1 MKYLAKPN
9 LILEALLYLCTR
21 ADSQGQGRLE
31 EHFSCKGPQASA
43 AFRAHYAPFEA
54 LKQQLDYR
62 VAVPQETLSRLFRN
76 LEGFPNHTE
85 GVYSPAFLLLAPA
98 ACRCG
103 GDAEAF
109 RADLAACSPD
119 RAAQNILT
127 SLDLADKA
135 QGEHVSASA
144 QLVDSIISMSLPAQ
158 TRMALLELHKNYRLV
173 IQESSQCLQAAI
185 LAMKALNPEMQ
196 DLADGSA
203 REICAVGCE
212 AYAHEIADF
221 HVDSAI
227 PYRIQPL
234 LIMPAS
240 NFFMNVPEADGSL
253 VVYCG
258 VLRHTLLNMEFS
270 AEATRNQV
278 YEAIRLLGD
287 RTRFDIFCYLQDHP
301 AYGQELS
308 SHFGLARNTIHHHMS
323 QLFKAG
329 LVRCTV
335 EGTRTY
341 YSIDKDRYS
350 KLLEQQRQLFLH
362 GYQTPAP
369 YLKSPDG
376 TEIPETLP

>member
-43 AFRAHYAPFEA
+43 AFREHYAPFEA

-62 VAVPQETLSRLFRN
+62 VAVPQEILSRLFRN

-109 RADLAACSPD
+109 RADLAACSTD

-185 LAMKALNPEMQ
+185 LAMKAL
-196 DLADGSA
+196 
-203 REICAVGCE
+203 
-212 AYAHEIADF
+212 
-221 HVDSAI
+221 
-227 PYRIQPL
+227 
-234 LIMPAS
+234 
-240 NFFMNVPEADGSL
+240 
-253 VVYCG
+253 
-258 VLRHTLLNMEFS
+258 
-270 AEATRNQV
+270 
-278 YEAIRLLGD
+278 
-287 RTRFDIFCYLQDHP
+287 
-301 AYGQELS
+301 
-308 SHFGLARNTIHHHMS
+308 
-323 QLFKAG
+323 
-329 LVRCTV
+329 
-335 EGTRTY
+335 
-341 YSIDKDRYS
+341 
-350 KLLEQQRQLFLH
+350 
-362 GYQTPAP
+362 
-369 YLKSPDG
+369 SP
-376 TEIPETLP
+376 

>member
-31 EHFSCKGPQASA
+31 EHFSCKGPQALA
-43 AFRAHYAPFEA
+43 AFREHYAPFEA

-62 VAVPQETLSRLFRN
+62 VAVPQEALSRLFRN

-109 RADLAACSPD
+109 RADLAACSTD

-173 IQESSQCLQAAI
+173 MQESSQCLQAAI
-185 LAMKALNPEMQ
+185 LAMTALSPEMQ
-196 DLADGSA
+196 DLADGFA
-203 REICAVGCE
+203 RDIRAVGCE

-221 HVDSAI
+221 HVESAI
-227 PYRIQPL
+227 PHRIQPL
-234 LIMPAS
+234 LMMPAS

-258 VLRHTLLNMEFS
+258 VLRHTLHNMEFS

-323 QLFKAG
+323 QLSKAG